1 MGQPHDTVRDRLSKV
16 MRSGWARLTQV
27 SLRIRWHCLCPAHGA
42 LGLSVTGAS
51 HQGCLRGT
59 CRRLWVTSC
68 LQHLETGISIQEEWV
83 PKGPG

>member
-27 SLRIRWHCLCPAHGA
+27 SLRIRWRCLCPAHGA

-51 HQGCLRGT
+51 H
-59 CRRLWVTSC
+59 
-68 LQHLETGISIQEEWV
+68 
-83 PKGPG
+83 